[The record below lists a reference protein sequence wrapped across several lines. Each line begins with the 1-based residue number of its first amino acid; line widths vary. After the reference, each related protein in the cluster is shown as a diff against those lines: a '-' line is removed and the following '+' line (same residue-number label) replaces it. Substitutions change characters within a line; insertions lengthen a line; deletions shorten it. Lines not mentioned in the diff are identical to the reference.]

1 MDDRYDITINTITF
15 ISGRGA
21 MILCLGRLIMFS
33 VFFGKLDSVTKFRL
47 LISYCFS
54 LYGSVLWNFA
64 MVMLK
69 VCAAHGESV
78 SDVYGA
84 CHLMLI
90 VPYYHYCAVVCLY
103 MMN

>member
-1 MDDRYDITINTITF
+1 
-15 ISGRGA
+15 
-21 MILCLGRLIMFS
+21 
-33 VFFGKLDSVTKFRL
+33 
-47 LISYCFS
+47 
-54 LYGSVLWNFA
+54 